1 MRALLCKKTGENPVL
16 AIEQVDDPAPATGQ
30 VLVKVQAAA
39 VNFVDT
45 LVISGKYQIPFEP
58 PFIPGSDIAGVV
70 VAVGPRATRFSVG
83 DRVHGITMLGA
94 FAELV
99 AVPEA
104 QLRPTPD
111 ALDAGL
117 ASTLGSG
124 TRTAYDALV
133 SVGRLQA
140 GQDLVIL
147 GASGAVG
154 SSAIAIGKALGA
166 RVIACASAAKHDLCV
181 AAGADEV
188 VDYTGAD
195 FKGNL
200 KRLCPRGA
208 DVVLDMVG
216 GDYTEPALR
225 ATGFGGRFVVVG
237 FAAGQ
242 VPRAPL
248 NLVLL
253 KGSSIHGYE
262 IVDFERHRP
271 QEAEANRAALERML
285 SDGQV
290 KPAITATYPLDRAP
304 EAVRNVSGRNKQ
316 GVSILTFA

>member
-1 MRALLCKKTGENPVL
+1 MAVFESRLTTMRALLCKKTGENPVL

-39 VNFVDT
+39 GNFVDT

-133 SVGRLQA
+133 SVGCLKA
-140 GQDLVIL
+140 GPDLGVL
-147 GASGAVG
+147 RGAGAVRRF
-154 SSAIAIGKALGA
+154 SA
-166 RVIACASAAKHDLCV
+166 
-181 AAGADEV
+181 
-188 VDYTGAD
+188 
-195 FKGNL
+195 
-200 KRLCPRGA
+200 
-208 DVVLDMVG
+208 
-216 GDYTEPALR
+216 
-225 ATGFGGRFVVVG
+225 
-237 FAAGQ
+237 
-242 VPRAPL
+242 
-248 NLVLL
+248 
-253 KGSSIHGYE
+253 
-262 IVDFERHRP
+262 
-271 QEAEANRAALERML
+271 
-285 SDGQV
+285 
-290 KPAITATYPLDRAP
+290 
-304 EAVRNVSGRNKQ
+304 
-316 GVSILTFA
+316 

>member
-16 AIEQVDDPAPATGQ
+16 PIEQVDDPAPATGQ

-39 VNFVDT
+39 VNLVDP

-83 DRVHGITMLGA
+83 DRGPRVTMLGGV
-94 FAELV
+94 AELG

-147 GASGAVG
+147 GASGAG
-154 SSAIAIGKALGA
+154 GRSAIAIGKALGA
-166 RVIACASAAKHDLCV
+166 RVIARASAPKHDLCV

-200 KRLCPRGA
+200 KRL
-208 DVVLDMVG
+208 
-216 GDYTEPALR
+216 
-225 ATGFGGRFVVVG
+225 
-237 FAAGQ
+237 
-242 VPRAPL
+242 
-248 NLVLL
+248 
-253 KGSSIHGYE
+253 
-262 IVDFERHRP
+262 
-271 QEAEANRAALERML
+271 
-285 SDGQV
+285 
-290 KPAITATYPLDRAP
+290 
-304 EAVRNVSGRNKQ
+304 
-316 GVSILTFA
+316 